1 MPFASKLFKLRH
13 MVSYRLNT
21 PDVIHETVDGEALII
36 HTPSGVYFS
45 LQGTGEHVWN
55 AVLAGHSLAE
65 IAAAYADGTDVNPPE
80 VITALECFVENLV
93 REQLLVPSD
102 ESGEYSTL
110 PSAPHPFST
119 PTVQKFTDMQEL
131 LLVDPIHEVDPL
143 AGWPHR
149 GGE

>member
-1 MPFASKLFKLRH
+1 

-55 AVLAGHSLAE
+55 ALLAGHSGAE
-65 IAAAYADGTDVNPPE
+65 IAAAYGGRPDM
-80 VITALECFVENLV
+80 ITGVECFVENLLQ
-93 REQLLVPSD
+93 EQLLVPSEQSA
-102 ESGEYSTL
+102 ESGTL
-110 PSAPHPFST
+110 LPAPHPFST

-131 LLVDPIHEVDPL
+131 LLVDPIHEVDPQ
-143 AGWPHR
+143 AGWPQRR
-149 GGE
+149 GAE